1 MSNSFFINNSGSLFF
16 ISGSYG
22 VSSSVSTS
30 ISSDPDGAA
39 ATQSTTITS
48 FPDPSANAYAT
59 ITLDSSD
66 NSSFI
71 VSGSNQSSSFYMSSS
86 GKYGFGTIDPVV
98 DFDIRSDEFQI
109 QKTGKRQGIKVN
121 EEGNLESFN
130 SETDAAATGSEFIL
144 SYTRGGAGKVTST
157 NLKSILGIDQ
167 EEIDDAGGAAAFF
180 QRLHPRDKDKTLFL
194 LEREGGNIEE
204 ANVGDVLGSIRW
216 IAASGSTST
225 LDSRTAGEAATIQA
239 VVNAAN
245 KFGTSADLIF
255 KVADRAA
262 LEGASSDLGEEA
274 APKVALILDGN
285 YQHELT
291 GSLTSTGNITS
302 PNITADSSSFSTR
315 VTTNDAKVG
324 YTDAAVKTKLNTEN
338 IISSSAQIASDISG
352 SFIASSGSF
361 STRVTTNDAKVGV
374 STGTQTIAGAK
385 TFSSQIV
392 GTIKSHKGSATKYYI
407 TPTDFYPHAVVLE
420 DSEGGTPQL
429 NPAATGRVT
438 ATGAGTFICNV
449 TLPIG
454 TTPSAVVIYG
464 SDTRNTV
471 RVYSN
476 KFANTSNTALD
487 GGRAFA
493 VGTNTSVEAS
503 DDNWS
508 AGTHYLTIAVT
519 TDSADTIYGGIITMS

>member
-1 MSNSFFINNSGSLFF
+1 MSNNLHISGGIVYFVSGTINTTFSQSVDSNGEINTYTIRPSITGAEYKTSLQIDRNDQGSFL
-16 ISGSYG
+16 ISGSNPT
-22 VSSSVSTS
+22 SS
-30 ISSDPDGAA
+30 I
-39 ATQSTTITS
+39 
-48 FPDPSANAYAT
+48 Y
-59 ITLDSSD
+59 L
-66 NSSFI
+66 
-71 VSGSNQSSSFYMSSS
+71 SSS
-86 GKYGFGTIDPVV
+86 GKFGFGTTDPLV

-109 QKTGKRQGIKVN
+109 QKQGKRQGIRVN
-121 EEGNLESFN
+121 EEGNIESFN

-157 NLKSILGIDQ
+157 NLRSILGIAQ
-167 EEIDDAGGAAAFF
+167 EEVDDAGGASAFF
-180 QRLHPRDKDKTLFL
+180 ERLSPRDKDKILFL

-204 ANVGDVLGSIRW
+204 ASVGDVLGSIRW
-216 IAASGSTST
+216 IATSGSTNT
-225 LDSRTAGEAATIQA
+225 QDSRTAGEAATIQA

-262 LEGASSDLGEEA
+262 LEGASSDLGAEA
-274 APKVALILDGN
+274 APKVALLLDGN

-338 IISSSAQIASDISG
+338 TISSSAQIANNISG
-352 SFIASSGSF
+352 SFVAASGSF
-361 STRVTTNDAKVGV
+361 STRVTANDTKVGV
-374 STGTQTIAGAK
+374 STGTQTIAGTK
-385 TFSSQIV
+385 TFSTQIV
-392 GTIKSHKGSATKYYI
+392 GTIKSHKGSATAYYI

-449 TLPIG
+449 TLPIRLAP
-454 TTPSAVVIYG
+454 THVVIYG

-476 KFANTSNTALD
+476 KFGNTTNAAID

-493 VGTNTSVEAS
+493 VGTNTALSVDEWDS
-503 DDNWS
+503 S
-508 AGTHYLTIAVT
+508 ALYLTIAVT
-519 TDSADTIYGGIITMS
+519 TDGADTIYGGIITMA